1 MLHVE
6 KKKTVAGPTHVEGAA
21 VPHAAGSIAA
31 KLANA
36 RLRDWIC
43 VFRATCSNYRRA
55 SFYSFSKKK
64 DHPSIDV
71 HELGSL
77 EDDKVVYNVLHVHS
91 TLRRVCLGGLIV
103 FFFEEPYCGFD
114 FTCFAQ
120 IKAL

>member
-1 MLHVE
+1 MTSIRTYTAAGSYEANQHPHGNWILGKIMLHAE

-43 VFRATCSNYRRA
+43 GFRATCSNYRRA

-64 DHPSIDV
+64 QRASFYRM
-71 HELGSL
+71 SM
-77 EDDKVVYNVLHVHS
+77 NSVL
-91 TLRRVCLGGLIV
+91 
-103 FFFEEPYCGFD
+103 
-114 FTCFAQ
+114 
-120 IKAL
+120 